1 MTHETS
7 KSDDS
12 GNSGDIRDTRN
23 VRMIDTPPLAS
34 PRLSVPLAA
43 LSIAGSDSGGG
54 AGIQADLR
62 TFAAHGLL
70 GTTAITAVTA
80 QNTLGVTRWEG
91 VSPGLVTAQIEAVLS
106 DLPVR
111 AAKTGML
118 GNRDIVVAVV
128 DALRPFPDLPLVVDP
143 VMVSTSGHRLLEPEA
158 EAALIALLLPRADVL
173 TPNRLEAAVLSGL
186 PITASDAAHAE
197 AIARL
202 APRAW
207 VIIKGGH
214 RLETEAEADFA
225 RDKRAT
231 DLVRAPDGTITVLSA
246 DWVETMQTHGTGCS
260 YSAAIAAR
268 LALGQEPALA
278 IAGARTWLAGAI
290 THALAVGA
298 GHGPVDHL
306 FALRLV

>member
-1 MTHETS
+1 MTDETL
-7 KSDDS
+7 
-12 GNSGDIRDTRN
+12 I
-23 VRMIDTPPLAS
+23 IDTPPLAS

-70 GTTAITAVTA
+70 GTTALTAVTA

-91 VSPGLVTAQIEAVLS
+91 ISPGLVRAQIEAVLS

-118 GNRDIVVAVV
+118 GNRDIVLAVV
-128 DALRPFPDLPLVVDP
+128 EALVTYPDLPLVVDP
-143 VMVSTSGHRLLEPEA
+143 VMVSTSGHRLLEPSA
-158 EAALIALLLPRADVL
+158 EAALIEALLPRADVL

-186 PITASDAAHAE
+186 PIGASDRAHAE

-214 RLETEAEADFA
+214 RVVTDPADTGDDELA
-225 RDKRAT
+225 NGSVTKHAI
-231 DLVRAPDGTITVLSA
+231 DLVRAPDGTMTRLSA
-246 DWVETMQTHGTGCS
+246 AWIDTRQTHGTGCS
-260 YSAAIAAR
+260 FSAAIAAR
-268 LALGQEPALA
+268 LALGQGAHKA
-278 IAGARTWLAGAI
+278 ITGARAWLAGAI
-290 THALAVGA
+290 SHAWPMGS

-306 FALRLV
+306 FELRPDRNAG